1 MERTKEILII
11 TTSAI
16 AAYFDTTISFVYA
29 LLLGFLFNILA
40 GLRAD
45 QVTLRMVRFPLPSL
59 LNYRGSKLKDSLTE
73 LALILLI
80 TYTIKSIVDLL
91 HFDDKSTY
99 AVQMLIAVAVY
110 YYLRNG
116 LRNLQQAY
124 PRNRFITSV
133 YHLVAFKFREIMPSV
148 VSMAVSVE
156 PEAEQPEGGEASS
169 EHTNQRQD
177 SHGRL

>member
-1 MERTKEILII
+1 MERGKEILII
-11 TTSAI
+11 ITAAI

-45 QVTLRMVRFPLPSL
+45 KVAIRMVRFPIPSL
-59 LNYRGSKLKDSLTE
+59 INYKGSKLKDSLTE
-73 LALILLI
+73 LALILFI

-91 HFDDKSTY
+91 HFDDKSAY
-99 AVQMLIAVAVY
+99 AVQILIAVAVY

-124 PRNRFITSV
+124 PRNRFVASV
-133 YHLVAFKFREIMPSV
+133 YYLVAFKFHEIMPGF
-148 VSMAVSVE
+148 VSRAVKE
-156 PEAEQPEGGEASS
+156 EEEKRGE
-169 EHTNQRQD
+169 
-177 SHGRL
+177 

>member
-1 MERTKEILII
+1 MEKTKEILII
-11 TTSAI
+11 ITAAI

-29 LLLGFLFNILA
+29 LLLGFAFNILA

-45 QVTLRMVRFPLPSL
+45 KVSIRMVRFPIPSVI
-59 LNYRGSKLKDSLTE
+59 NYSGTKLKDSLTE
-73 LALILLI
+73 LAMVLFI

-91 HFDDKSTY
+91 NFDDKSTY
-99 AVQMLIAVAVY
+99 AVQILISVAVY

-133 YHLVAFKFREIMPSV
+133 YYLVAFKFHEIMPSF
-148 VSMAVSVE
+148 VSRAVQ
-156 PEAEQPEGGEASS
+156 AEEED
-169 EHTNQRQD
+169 TNTDNKR
-177 SHGRL
+177 